1 MPPALMRPQAVTS
14 PQKRRVKAKKKVGDS
29 MKVKEPDLRTEEI
42 IERMTIEI
50 PKLAKQ
56 YGMKSGELWRAI
68 YFTVHHK
75 IKKK

>member
-14 PQKRRVKAKKKVGDS
+14 PQKRRVKAKKKGSDS
-29 MKVKEPDLRTEEI
+29 MKTKESDLKTEEI
-42 IERMTIEI
+42 IERMTTEI

-56 YGMKSGELWRAI
+56 YGMEPGELWRAI
-68 YFTVHHK
+68 YLTVHHK